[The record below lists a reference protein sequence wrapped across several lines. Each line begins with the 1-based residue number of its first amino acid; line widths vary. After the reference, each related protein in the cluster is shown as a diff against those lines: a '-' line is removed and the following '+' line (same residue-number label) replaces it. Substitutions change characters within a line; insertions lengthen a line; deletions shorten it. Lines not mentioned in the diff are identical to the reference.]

1 MIHLRLRSGRQL
13 EAITAAWD
21 RSPRWKYKMRKFV
34 QQLDRLV
41 ELIALLFGYVAA
53 ASAILLTLVVTYGV
67 TMRSLFHSPQIWTDQ
82 VASYSML
89 WIVFFGL
96 AYTLS
101 TSGHIRVDFFT
112 RMLPLRGERQREV
125 IVWTIGFALSILFQ
139 LGCFTNVENLVRR
152 NTYSTVGFQIP
163 LYWPAIPMLAGAGM
177 FSLVMLS
184 RLIRICVIGS
194 APSTTNE
201 GGQQ

>member
-1 MIHLRLRSGRQL
+1 
-13 EAITAAWD
+13 
-21 RSPRWKYKMRKFV
+21 MRNLV
-34 QQLDRLV
+34 QQLDRFV

-67 TMRSLFHSPQIWTDQ
+67 TMRSVFHSPQIWTDQ
-82 VASYSML
+82 VATYCML

-101 TSGHIRVDFFT
+101 MGGHIRVDFFT
-112 RMLPLRGERQREV
+112 RLFPLRGEHQREV
-125 IVWTIGFALSILFQ
+125 IVWIIGFAFSMLFF
-139 LGCFTNVENLVRR
+139 LGCFTIVENFVRR

-163 LYWPAIPMLAGAGM
+163 LYWPAIPMLLGAGM

-184 RLIRICVIGS
+184 RLIRLLVVGS
-194 APSTTNE
+194 AHSPTADMDA
-201 GGQQ
+201 QQ